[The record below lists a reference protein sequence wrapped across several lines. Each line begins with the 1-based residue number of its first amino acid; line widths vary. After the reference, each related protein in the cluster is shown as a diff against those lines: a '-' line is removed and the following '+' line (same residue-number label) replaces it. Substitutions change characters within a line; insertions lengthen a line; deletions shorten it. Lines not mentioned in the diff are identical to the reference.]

1 MKKYELT
8 AEFIEQWGKKLFR
21 IKALISFGSVEAGEL
36 GGYVEKEDNLAQD
49 GDAWVCDDAWVYGD
63 ARVCGNARVCDD
75 AEVYGDAWVCGNAKV
90 YDDAW
95 VCGNARVYGDAW
107 VYGDAKVYG
116 DARVCGNTRVYGD
129 AWVYGDAKVY
139 GDARVCGNARVC
151 DDADCLLIG
160 RIGSR
165 FSFTTFFK
173 NKDKGITVSCGCFL
187 GTIAEFRAKVTDTH
201 GNNKHAKM
209 YNLAAD
215 MAELQILGEE
225 YFDKLNTNK
234 SEPF

>member
-49 GDAWVCDDAWVYGD
+49 GDAWVCDDAWVYG
-63 ARVCGNARVCDD
+63 NARVCDD
-75 AEVYGDAWVCGNAKV
+75 ARVYGNAR
-90 YDDAW
+90 
-95 VCGNARVYGDAW
+95 VCGNARVYGDAEVYGNAW
-107 VYGDAKVYG
+107 VYGNA
-116 DARVCGNTRVYGD
+116 RVYGD
-129 AWVYGDAKVY
+129 AEVYGNAE
-139 GDARVCGNARVC
+139 VCGNA
-151 DDADCLLIG
+151 DYLLIG

-225 YFDKLNTNK
+225 HFDKLNTNK

>member
-8 AEFIEQWGKKLFR
+8 AEFIEKWGKKLFR

-36 GGYVEKEDNLAQD
+36 GGYVEKEDNLAQN
-49 GDAWVCDDAWVYGD
+49 GNAWVFDDAWVYGNARVYGNAEVYGN
-63 ARVCGNARVCDD
+63 ARVCGNA
-75 AEVYGDAWVCGNAKV
+75 EVF
-90 YDDAW
+90 
-95 VCGNARVYGDAW
+95 
-107 VYGDAKVYG
+107 
-116 DARVCGNTRVYGD
+116 
-129 AWVYGDAKVY
+129 
-139 GDARVCGNARVC
+139 
-151 DDADCLLIG
+151 DDADYLLIG

-225 YFDKLNTNK
+225 HFDKLNTNK

>member
-8 AEFIEQWGKKLFR
+8 AEFIEKWGKKLFR

-49 GDAWVCDDAWVYGD
+49 GDAWVCDDAWVYGNARVYDDAWVYGD
-63 ARVCGNARVCDD
+63 ARVYGNAEVYGDARVYGNARVCDDAWVYGNAEVCGNARVCDD
-75 AEVYGDAWVCGNAKV
+75 AWVYGNAWVCGNAD
-90 YDDAW
+90 Y
-95 VCGNARVYGDAW
+95 
-107 VYGDAKVYG
+107 
-116 DARVCGNTRVYGD
+116 
-129 AWVYGDAKVY
+129 
-139 GDARVCGNARVC
+139 
-151 DDADCLLIG
+151 LLIG

-225 YFDKLNTNK
+225 HFDKLNTNK

>member
-8 AEFIEQWGKKLFR
+8 AEFIEKWGKKLFR

-49 GDAWVCDDAWVYGD
+49 GDAWVYG
-63 ARVCGNARVCDD
+63 N
-75 AEVYGDAWVCGNAKV
+75 AWVCGNAD
-90 YDDAW
+90 Y
-95 VCGNARVYGDAW
+95 
-107 VYGDAKVYG
+107 
-116 DARVCGNTRVYGD
+116 
-129 AWVYGDAKVY
+129 
-139 GDARVCGNARVC
+139 
-151 DDADCLLIG
+151 LLIG

-225 YFDKLNTNK
+225 HFDKLNTNK

>member
-8 AEFIEQWGKKLFR
+8 AEFIEKWGKKLFR

-49 GDAWVCDDAWVYGD
+49 GDAWVY
-63 ARVCGNARVCDD
+63 
-75 AEVYGDAWVCGNAKV
+75 
-90 YDDAW
+90 
-95 VCGNARVYGDAW
+95 GNARVYGDAE
-107 VYGDAKVYG
+107 VHGNAE
-116 DARVCGNTRVYGD
+116 VCGNAWVYGD
-129 AWVYGDAKVY
+129 AWVYG
-139 GDARVCGNARVC
+139 NARVSG
-151 DDADCLLIG
+151 DAEVYGNADYLLIG
-160 RIGSR
+160 HIGSR

-173 NKDKGITVSCGCFL
+173 NKDKGITVYCGCFL

-225 YFDKLNTNK
+225 HFDKLNTNK

>member
-21 IKALISFGSVEAGEL
+21 IKALISFGSVEASEL
-36 GGYVEKEDNLAQD
+36 GGYVEKEDNLAQN
-49 GDAWVCDDAWVYGD
+49 GNAWVF
-63 ARVCGNARVCDD
+63 DD
-75 AEVYGDAWVCGNAKV
+75 AEVYGNARV
-90 YDDAW
+90 YDDAD
-95 VCGNARVYGDAW
+95 Y
-107 VYGDAKVYG
+107 
-116 DARVCGNTRVYGD
+116 
-129 AWVYGDAKVY
+129 
-139 GDARVCGNARVC
+139 
-151 DDADCLLIG
+151 LLIG

-225 YFDKLNTNK
+225 HFDKLNTNK